1 MLLLSLP
8 MDSFDFPAV
17 GWLDGW
23 KDADI
28 FLRTHL
34 QLFRI
39 QQDHPGGCRVTFTV
53 VSHSICLLTMSIGV
67 LFFFSCLKGYG
78 FVSHRWP
85 AGFGCVLGINL
96 VIGYDLAGIIFHS
109 IKVPAELFFLI
120 VTCITI
126 VSVSQH
132 SWGSEDSLWQSV
144 LPPCGSERLN
154 TIALQVWQPAP
165 SPTQPSSQPRVLSCG
180 IVSVCL
186 LLLPALWVSSKKSSP
201 DPMS

>member
-1 MLLLSLP
+1 MLIDHVHWSL
-8 MDSFDFPAV
+8 F
-17 GWLDGW
+17 
-23 KDADI
+23 
-28 FLRTHL
+28 
-34 QLFRI
+34 
-39 QQDHPGGCRVTFTV
+39 
-53 VSHSICLLTMSIGV
+53 
-67 LFFFSCLKGYG
+67 FFFSCLKGYG

-109 IKVPAELFFLI
+109 IKVPPELFFLI

-126 VSVSQH
+126 VSV
-132 SWGSEDSLWQSV
+132 
-144 LPPCGSERLN
+144 P
-154 TIALQVWQPAP
+154 ALLRVRGQLVRVSP
-165 SPTQPSSQPRVLSCG
+165 STLRIWEIEYNCPSGLATSAFTHTAIFSARVLSCG